1 MTDTTTNPGWLQ
13 VTATGADPQALEDA
27 LEQAG
32 ALAVT
37 LTDAADVPILEPEL
51 GTHPTWPATTVTG
64 LFAADADE
72 TAVLA
77 TVQATIPATDLGGWV
92 ATRLE
97 DRDWVRAWMDAFRP
111 MRFGQR
117 LWICPSGM
125 DAAVSEDAVIVH
137 LDPGLAFGTGTHP
150 TTDLCLQWLDQASLA
165 SDIRG
170 ASVLDM
176 GCGSG
181 VLAVAAGCLGAGL
194 IDAVD
199 IDPQA
204 VTATRDNAARNGVD
218 LQAMTVDAPRRQAAY
233 DIVFAN
239 ILAGPL
245 IDMAGSL
252 TAAVA
257 PGGHLILA
265 GLLDSQVDDVCA
277 AYASHGVD
285 LRVGAAQTP
294 WTRLQAHLPRTA

>member
-1 MTDTTTNPGWLQ
+1 MTDAAGWLQ
-13 VTATGADPQALEDA
+13 VAATGAKPDALEDA
-27 LEQAG
+27 LLAAG

-51 GTHPTWPATTVTG
+51 GTHPTWPTTTVTG

-72 TAVLA
+72 SAVMA
-77 TVQATIPATDLGGWV
+77 TVRSEVPATELGGWA

-97 DRDWVRAWMDAFRP
+97 DRDWVRAWMDTFRP

-125 DAAVSEDAVIVH
+125 DAELPSDAVVIH

-150 TTDLCLQWLDQASLA
+150 TTDLCLQWLDAAGDQVT
-165 SDIRG
+165 G
-170 ASVLDM
+170 CSVLDM

-181 VLAVAAGCLGAGL
+181 VLAVAAGRLGASL

-204 VTATRDNAARNGVD
+204 VTASADNARRNHVD
-218 LQAMTVDAPRRQAAY
+218 LQAMLPDAPRRRATY

-245 IDMAGSL
+245 IDMAGDL
-252 TAAVA
+252 ATQLH
-257 PGGHLILA
+257 PGGHLVLA
-265 GLLDSQVDDVCA
+265 GLLDTQVDAVTA
-277 AYASHGVD
+277 AYAAHGID
-285 LRVGAAQTP
+285 LRIGAMQQP
-294 WTRLQAHLPRTA
+294 WVRLQGQATPTA